1 MPLLE
6 AQQTAIEYDSQL
18 FESTDT
24 FSDELDA
31 LQALE
36 DETRRTKVKDR
47 VVVQHRTWQIS
58 DVFRSEPG
66 DIPSSPIQ
74 MATMASSPPI
84 SPSGKKRTLDNI
96 DLGHSTLSRPAKAQ
110 RIYYG
115 LDIHS
120 LLKEAQAEDEMPR
133 APIELPTP
141 PAEQLSSKPAL
152 LWTEK
157 YRAKKFT
164 DLIGDERTHRSVMH
178 WLKRWDQTVFPGS
191 YRPKKPKGNAEQGF
205 EDKAHRKI
213 LLLTGPPGLGK
224 TTLAHVCAKQAGY
237 EVQEINA
244 SDERSRDVVKGRIR
258 DMVGTENVKGVDTKT
273 TNGKVRKAGRPV
285 CVIVDEVDGVVS
297 GSGGGGEGGFV
308 KALIDLVMLDQKN
321 SGLAPMS
328 QAPAKKKGDRFRLLR
343 PLILICND
351 VYHPSL
357 RPLRQSSIAEVIHVR
372 KPPLQTIVLRM
383 QNIFEKEGIP
393 CDSDGVRR
401 LCEAAWGVSNRKE
414 DRTGNGAGEGDMR
427 GIMVVGEWVAGKLRA
442 MDEITGGA
450 RLSRKW
456 IEDNILSD
464 LSHGGGGARGLGRGG
479 PKDIVERVFREG
491 AGFPK
496 STNTETPQQQQVHS
510 GSSGVKGV
518 AESLK
523 RTATQR
529 LRELIDTHGDT
540 DRIMTDAFSAYPTH
554 PFQDDTYLSKPDAA
568 YEWLHFHDTLSSAV
582 FKSSEWELAPYL
594 STPVLGFHHLFASQT
609 RSWAQQDQN
618 PADDAETAPHPF
630 TTASAPWAASEAQK
644 ANTATLQTLHSALS
658 PSLTRS
664 FTSPADLSTELLPY
678 LLRMLSPA
686 VNPTVIGG
694 SNSTAAV
701 RKASEQVLLARAVQA
716 MCASGVRF
724 EKTKVSSDDGSFGG
738 NSSWIYRM
746 EPAVD
751 TLGAFE
757 TGGKGFGSLTAA
769 GRTRY
774 AVRQVLDQ
782 EFRKEEQRRAEL
794 ARMARLRGSEGLDE
808 AALRAAPQLK
818 RGRSAPEAETGP
830 NGKKVKVVRDFF
842 GRAVEKEVETLGDEQ
857 ARKRKAVGLKGE
869 GEERR
874 VWVTFHE
881 GFSNAVR
888 KPLTLAELMRDM

>member
-66 DIPSSPIQ
+66 DIPSSPIR

-84 SPSGKKRTLDNI
+84 SPLGKKRTLDNI

-191 YRPKKPKGNAEQGF
+191 YRPKKPKGNAGQGF
-205 EDKAHRKI
+205 EEKAHRKI

-464 LSHGGGGARGLGRGG
+464 LSHGGGGARGLGRG
-479 PKDIVERVFREG
+479 DR
-491 AGFPK
+491 K
-496 STNTETPQQQQVHS
+496 S
-510 GSSGVKGV
+510 
-518 AESLK
+518 
-523 RTATQR
+523 
-529 LRELIDTHGDT
+529 
-540 DRIMTDAFSAYPTH
+540 
-554 PFQDDTYLSKPDAA
+554 
-568 YEWLHFHDTLSSAV
+568 
-582 FKSSEWELAPYL
+582 
-594 STPVLGFHHLFASQT
+594 
-609 RSWAQQDQN
+609 
-618 PADDAETAPHPF
+618 
-630 TTASAPWAASEAQK
+630 
-644 ANTATLQTLHSALS
+644 
-658 PSLTRS
+658 
-664 FTSPADLSTELLPY
+664 
-678 LLRMLSPA
+678 
-686 VNPTVIGG
+686 
-694 SNSTAAV
+694 
-701 RKASEQVLLARAVQA
+701 
-716 MCASGVRF
+716 
-724 EKTKVSSDDGSFGG
+724 
-738 NSSWIYRM
+738 
-746 EPAVD
+746 
-751 TLGAFE
+751 
-757 TGGKGFGSLTAA
+757 
-769 GRTRY
+769 
-774 AVRQVLDQ
+774 
-782 EFRKEEQRRAEL
+782 
-794 ARMARLRGSEGLDE
+794 
-808 AALRAAPQLK
+808 
-818 RGRSAPEAETGP
+818 
-830 NGKKVKVVRDFF
+830 VV
-842 GRAVEKEVETLGDEQ
+842 
-857 ARKRKAVGLKGE
+857 
-869 GEERR
+869 
-874 VWVTFHE
+874 
-881 GFSNAVR
+881 
-888 KPLTLAELMRDM
+888 